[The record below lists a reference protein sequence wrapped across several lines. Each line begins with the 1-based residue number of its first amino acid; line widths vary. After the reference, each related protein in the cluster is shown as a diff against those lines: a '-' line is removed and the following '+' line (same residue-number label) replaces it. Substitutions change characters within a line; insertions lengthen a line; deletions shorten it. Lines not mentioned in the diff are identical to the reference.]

1 MASCCGS
8 QIKAAV
14 TDPTTKKAIDMLNAV
29 DMRDQVG
36 SCRVVTSFE
45 TEELEAFSQCILQR
59 NNCFGC
65 AAEIL
70 PSPCAPLSTWRGEPL
85 DDNGAARIFYG
96 HLNIPEADGASDR
109 LPWSWKIVCGANP
122 AYDAFPCQHQIFYPG
137 KAVNSMWYDPV
148 FKVETVD
155 GRQVWRRRH
164 YRVRRE

>member
-36 SCRVVTSFE
+36 SYRVVTSFE

-70 PSPCAPLSTWRGEPL
+70 RSPCAPLSTWRGAPL
-85 DDNGAARIFYG
+85 D
-96 HLNIPEADGASDR
+96 ADGASDR